1 MSDGERQRLEE
12 EQLKEEIVE
21 LRGELGETVE
31 ALVYK
36 ADIPARA
43 KERGAELTERAIDRG
58 AELTERAID
67 RGAEL
72 TERAVD
78 RGAELRQQAVERGNE
93 FSAQAMEWYA
103 KFKTQAAER
112 GSDLRDQA
120 VIATERARQAVY
132 QMPPDRWAKVACA
145 GVALITMMIIMRRI
159 RTAQRT

>member
-1 MSDGERQRLEE
+1 MSNGERQRLQE

-43 KERGAELTERAIDRG
+43 KERG

-120 VIATERARQAVY
+120 VTATERARQAVY
-132 QMPPDRWAKVACA
+132 QMPSDRWAKVACA
-145 GVALITMMIIMRRI
+145 GIALITMMIIMRRI
-159 RTAQRT
+159 RTAAQRT